1 MAISRIFPVVL
12 LFVLSSVY
20 AQQTETPAFVINQY
34 VVEGD
39 NPLDH
44 DFQKL
49 LEPYLG
55 EHFGIDGLSAAVD
68 EVSLALQ
75 KAGFSFHRAILPAQ
89 TLDNG
94 TVRIQIVEFK
104 LGKVEVEGN
113 EYFSDQNILS
123 SLPEIVP
130 GEAPNNQKLSRSLE
144 IANQHA
150 AKSTRVSLRQGLE
163 ADTIDADISVT
174 DRNPQALYF
183 VLDNTGN
190 EETEDERLTV
200 SYQHSNLFD
209 RDHTLTASMTTSP
222 ADTDKASQLGVSYRI
237 PLYEHGAT
245 LDFLASASQVDSGEV
260 ADSFEISGEGTVFSA
275 LYSRPILTD
284 GSYNHDWSIGFQDKL
299 YENDLSFAGTPIGA
313 DVKSRPLEL
322 GYKVSNFLQSSVFNA
337 HISFAA
343 NISGGTDNEDEDYD
357 LVRSGAPADWS
368 LVRFGADY
376 SYFLENQWRFS
387 AEINAQQSGDPL
399 ISGEQFGVGGMSSL
413 RGFEERSLLGDS
425 GYSIRLEAGAPPLT
439 SADIMLVGFID
450 AADLELEDVQAGEE
464 DSISVS
470 SIGLGLRWSWRQ
482 QLSLSIDYAQINEG
496 SDDQEDG
503 DSKAHFSLVYRY

>member
-1 MAISRIFPVVL
+1 MTILRIIPVVF
-12 LFVLSSVY
+12 LFVLSSVC
-20 AQQTETPAFVINQY
+20 AQQTEAPTFVVKQY
-34 VVEGD
+34 IVEGD
-39 NPLDH
+39 NPLGG
-44 DFQKL
+44 DFNQL

-68 EVSLALQ
+68 EVSRALQ
-75 KAGFSFHRAILPAQ
+75 KAGFSFHRAILPPQ
-89 TLDNG
+89 TLDND
-94 TVRIQIVEFK
+94 TVRIQIVKFN
-104 LGKVEVEGN
+104 LGKIEVAGN
-113 EYFSDQNILS
+113 EHFSEQNILN
-123 SLPEIVP
+123 SLPELES
-130 GEAPNNQKLSRSLE
+130 GEAPNNQRLSRSLK
-144 IANQHA
+144 IANQHI
-150 AKSTRVSLRQGLE
+150 AKSTRVSLRQGLQ
-163 ADTIDADISVT
+163 ADTIDADIRVT
-174 DRNPQALYF
+174 DREPQALYF

-209 RDHTLTASMTTSP
+209 RDHTLTASLTTSP
-222 ADTDKASQLGVSYRI
+222 ADTDKASQFGVSYRM

-245 LDFLASASQVDSGEV
+245 LDFLVSASQVDSGEV
-260 ADSFEISGEGTVFSA
+260 ADNFEISGEGTVVSA

-284 GSYNHDWSIGFQDKL
+284 GSYNHEWSIGFQDKL
-299 YENDLSFAGTPIGA
+299 FENDLSFAGTPIGA

-322 GYKVSNFLQSSVFNA
+322 SYKVSNFLQSSLFNA
-337 HISFAA
+337 HISVSA
-343 NISGGTDNEDEDYD
+343 NISGGSENEDEDYE
-357 LVRSGAPADWS
+357 LVRAGAPADWS

-387 AEINAQQSGDPL
+387 GEINAQQSGDPL

-425 GYSIRLEAGAPPLT
+425 GYSIRLEAGTPPLT
-439 SADIMLVGFID
+439 SANILLIGFID
-450 AADLELEDVQAGEE
+450 AADLELENPQAGEE

-482 QLSLSIDYAQINEG
+482 QLSLSIDFGQINEG
-496 SDDQEDG
+496 SGEQEDG